1 MSLSQTI
8 NGRLRA
14 VPAWPVYVVGAIPP
28 VWLYYQGLT
37 GGLGPDPVKGIERQ
51 MGLLALQVMVAVL
64 AVTPI
69 RNFLGVNLIRYRRA
83 LGLVAFFYVLV
94 HFVTW
99 VVLDMGLLWD
109 QMLRDIVKRPYVTI
123 GMIGLLAL
131 IPLAVTSNNW
141 SIRKV
146 GPVAWKRLHRLTY
159 VAAVAG
165 AVHYIWLVKA
175 WPIEPFLYA
184 GAILALLAL
193 RVRLRTARVVAS
205 GAPVGPNPAR

>member
-51 MGLLALQVMVAVL
+51 MGLLALQVMIAVL

-69 RNFLGVNLIRYRRA
+69 RTFLGINLIRYRRA

-94 HFVTW
+94 HFLTW

-141 SIRKV
+141 SIRKM

-184 GAILALLAL
+184 GAIMALLAL
-193 RVRLRTARVVAS
+193 RVRLRAARVAAS
-205 GAPVGPNPAR
+205 GPSLGPNPVR

>member
-14 VPAWPVYVVGAIPP
+14 VPAWPIYVIGAIPP

-69 RNFLGVNLIRYRRA
+69 RDFLGINLIRYRRA

-94 HFVTW
+94 HFLTW

-141 SIRKV
+141 SIRKM

-175 WPIEPFLYA
+175 WPLEPFLYA
-184 GAILALLAL
+184 AAILALLAL
-193 RVRLRTARVVAS
+193 RVRLRTVRVAAS
-205 GAPVGPNPAR
+205 APSVGANPVR

>member
-1 MSLSQTI
+1 MSIAQTI
-8 NGRLRA
+8 NARLRA
-14 VPAWPVYVVGAIPP
+14 VPAWPVYVIGAIPP

-51 MGLLALQVMVAVL
+51 MGELALQMMVAVL

-69 RNFLGVNLIRYRRA
+69 RTYLGVNLIRYRRA

-94 HFVTW
+94 HFLTW
-99 VVLDMGLLWD
+99 VVLDMGLLWS
-109 QMLRDIVKRPYVTI
+109 QMLQDIVKRPYVTV

-141 SIRKV
+141 SIRRM

-175 WPIEPFLYA
+175 WPVEPFLYA

-193 RVRLRTARVVAS
+193 RVRFETARVA
-205 GAPVGPNPAR
+205 A

>member
-8 NGRLRA
+8 NGRLRV
-14 VPAWPVYVVGAIPP
+14 VPAWPVYVLGAIPP

-51 MGLLALQVMVAVL
+51 MGLLALQVMIAVL
-64 AVTPI
+64 AITPI
-69 RNFLGVNLIRYRRA
+69 RNFLGINLIRYRRA

-94 HFVTW
+94 HFLTW

-141 SIRKV
+141 SIRKM

-165 AVHYIWLVKA
+165 VVHYIWLVKA

-184 GAILALLAL
+184 GAILVLLAL
-193 RVRLRTARVVAS
+193 RVRLRTARVAAPGPSV
-205 GAPVGPNPAR
+205 GANPVR

>member
-1 MSLSQTI
+1 MSFAQTI

-14 VPAWPVYVVGAIPP
+14 VPAWPIYVIGAVPP

-51 MGLLALQVMVAVL
+51 MGELALQMMIAVL

-94 HFVTW
+94 HFLTW

-123 GMIGLLAL
+123 GMIGLVAL

-141 SIRKV
+141 SIRKM
-146 GPVAWKRLHRLTY
+146 GPAAWKRLHRLTY

-184 GAILALLAL
+184 GAILALLAM
-193 RVRLRTARVVAS
+193 RVRLKWGRVAAS
-205 GAPVGPNPAR
+205 GPSAGPNPAR

>member
-14 VPAWPVYVVGAIPP
+14 VPAWPVYAIGAVPP

-64 AVTPI
+64 AITPI
-69 RNFLGVNLIRYRRA
+69 RTYLGVNLIRYRRA

-94 HFVTW
+94 HFLTW
-99 VVLDMGLLWD
+99 VVLDMGLLWS
-109 QMLRDIVKRPYVTI
+109 QMIGDIVKRPYVTI
-123 GMIGLLAL
+123 GMIGLAAL

-141 SIRKV
+141 SIRRM

-175 WPIEPFLYA
+175 WPLEPFLYA

-193 RVRLRTARVVAS
+193 RVRLRTARVAPSGPVVA
-205 GAPVGPNPAR
+205 PNPVR